1 KKSGLFEFW
10 RRFGSI
16 ADHFGYALSPKPC
29 QNSKILAS
37 NGHRISLIALAE
49 LQDWKESS
57 TSLRRI

>member
-1 KKSGLFEFW
+1 MKESGLFEFW

-37 NGHRISLIALAE
+37 NGHRISLIALV
-49 LQDWKESS
+49 
-57 TSLRRI
+57 I